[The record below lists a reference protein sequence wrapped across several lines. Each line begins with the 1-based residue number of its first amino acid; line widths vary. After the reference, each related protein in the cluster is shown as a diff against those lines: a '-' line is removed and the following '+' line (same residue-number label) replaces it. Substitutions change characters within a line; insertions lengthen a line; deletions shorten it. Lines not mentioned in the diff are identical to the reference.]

1 MVRQRPVVLAFWRVD
16 ESGKSQ
22 ELKMA
27 RRFDLLK
34 VHGSPRQIGLQVGE
48 ALRDKI
54 PLAID
59 QIFEHELGYFEA
71 MTVGP
76 VPELPAMTR
85 ADVLQKTRAYLP
97 HFQQYA
103 PDMVQELHG
112 IAEGARIDFEEALL
126 LQIRGEIVYA
136 LTGGCTSFAL
146 GASTTKDHAVVT
158 GQNWDYAVDL
168 DLGIVHLL
176 HVTPDEGPR
185 QLMLTFAGLTS
196 YLGINSSGVSSFC
209 NALPW
214 AWCSVGIPHYPLWWR
229 VFRETGL
236 AGVRSVMEQT
246 KSVQAENHVFS
257 DSSGSI
263 ANGELTPEG
272 VAWLPDEEGFFVHT
286 NHYVSQ
292 RYRNRPDLPVY
303 LADSPLRLERMRSL
317 IRTKLGVLD
326 VASMET
332 FLSDHQGFPTSIC
345 RHEKLPGFWTS
356 ASLVAV
362 PQKGLMYVCAGN
374 PCEGEFVEYQV

>member
-1 MVRQRPVVLAFWRVD
+1 LIR
-16 ESGKSQ
+16 
-22 ELKMA
+22 
-27 RRFDLLK
+27 

-59 QIFEHELGYFEA
+59 QIFEHELGYFEP

-76 VPELPAMTR
+76 VPEIPQMTR
-85 ADVLQKTRAYLP
+85 GEVLQKTRAFLP
-97 HFQQYA
+97 HFQAYA
-103 PDMVQELHG
+103 PGMVEELHG

-146 GASTTKDHAVVT
+146 GPTATKDQAIVT

-176 HVTPDEGPR
+176 HITPDEGPR

-196 YLGINSSGVSSFC
+196 YLGINSAGVSSFC

-214 AWCSVGIPHYPLWWR
+214 RWCDVGIPHYPLWWR
-229 VFRETGL
+229 VFRESGL
-236 AGVRSVMEQT
+236 NGIRSVMEQT
-246 KSVQAENHVFS
+246 NSVQAENHVFT
-257 DSSGSI
+257 DISGAI
-263 ANGELTPEG
+263 ADCELTPEG
-272 VAWLPDEEGFFVHT
+272 AVWLPAQDGFIVHT
-286 NHYVSQ
+286 NHYLSKE
-292 RYRNRPDLPVY
+292 YGDRPDIPIY
-303 LADSPLRLERMRSL
+303 LDDSPRRLERMRSL
-317 IRTKLGVLD
+317 VRSKLGKLD
-326 VASMET
+326 VGSMQA
-332 FLSDHQGFPTSIC
+332 FLSDHEDYPTSIC
-345 RHEKLPGFWTS
+345 RHETEPGFWTS

-362 PQKGLMYVCAGN
+362 PERGLMYVCAGN